1 MERTLNSQSVSTAL
15 LVIVAMGGVWSADI
29 SISAKTIMTTGI
41 ALTTTRR
48 FLIPEEKILAI
59 LLIETV
65 IYILIALFLPGIFA
79 IIMILSLA
87 LRFLGLYNPNIAR
100 PKTLKHQ
107 NISPYIGVSLAT
119 TKGLLVISG
128 LDSSLVTYESLSP
141 SLQGLIG
148 LFYSIT
154 ILSFLLFNRA
164 RVYEKLLKD
173 MAVNEKNWTLD
184 LLSLLSHNIRT
195 PITTMSNRIEIMR
208 MKVENDAPI
217 NKNDVEALSESTE
230 NVSGIVNQ
238 LLNNTARTQIR
249 DKEGVISLE
258 DTLNML
264 HLNGVEIINSEG
276 IDFNLSTTNAIAL
289 QLCLESMLSNS
300 KKYGGTTIEIIIS
313 SNATDYL
320 LSVKDNG
327 KGMNA
332 KQMKNYG
339 TPFNKSNTSG
349 GTGLGVYFTLQLIK
363 EKGWN
368 WTLDSKEG
376 IGTTATLI
384 LPRSKLII

>member
-1 MERTLNSQSVSTAL
+1 MEVKRDNHRLSALVLVIIAMLGVWYADFSSTAKIIITL
-15 LVIVAMGGVWSADI
+15 GV
-29 SISAKTIMTTGI
+29 
-41 ALTTTRR
+41 ALTVTRR
-48 FLIPEEKILAI
+48 FLIPEEKKFPI
-59 LLIETV
+59 LLSELI
-65 IYILIALFLPGIFA
+65 IYIMISVVLPGIYA
-79 IIMILSLA
+79 IIIILSLA
-87 LRFLGLYNPNIAR
+87 FRFLGMYNPNIVR

-107 NISPYIGVSLAT
+107 NISPFVGVSFAI
-119 TKGLLVISG
+119 TKGLLLVLELDTSLITYDFFTPRFAG
-128 LDSSLVTYESLSP
+128 LA
-141 SLQGLIG
+141 G
-148 LFYSIT
+148 LFFSIT
-154 ILSFLLFNRA
+154 ILSFLLLNRE

-173 MAVNEKNWTLD
+173 MAVNEKNWTLE

-208 MKVENDAPI
+208 MKVENHAPI

-264 HLNGVEIINSEG
+264 HLNGVEMINSEG

-332 KQMKNYG
+332 EQMKNYG

-376 IGTTATLI
+376 IGTTATLFI
-384 LPRSKLII
+384 PRSKLII